1 MISSHP
7 PGATVRSTCGT
18 VAGLLDAVHANV
30 LAMSLLGG
38 ALLLISILALTAGL
52 SKNKER
58 RDATYEVLKLIL
70 QTIRRS
76 GRDNK

>member
-1 MISSHP
+1 MIGIHP
-7 PGATVRSTCGT
+7 PGANVRSTCAT
-18 VAGLLDAVHANV
+18 ADGLLAPVHANV
-30 LAMSLLGG
+30 LAMALFGG

>member
-1 MISSHP
+1 MMGIHT
-7 PGATVRSTCGT
+7 PGANVLSTSAT
-18 VAGLLDAVHANV
+18 VAGLLDPVHANV
-30 LAMSLLGG
+30 LAMALLGG

-70 QTIRRS
+70 QTVRRS